1 MPLAKAADDVVP
13 FPALYRTASAVC
25 VSFGSAFMRALHAFE
40 RDLRQHRKRVARQY
54 NCKLLLRPDTAVPA
68 IVWVLQ

>member
-1 MPLAKAADDVVP
+1 MWYCLQRYIARRRQCA
-13 FPALYRTASAVC
+13 YRSVARL
-25 VSFGSAFMRALHAFE
+25 MRALHAFE

-54 NCKLLLRPDTAVPA
+54 NCKLPLRPDTAVPA